1 MEKIDDERNRTE
13 SVAKRE
19 IALSKKEELMK
30 SMERKLAEERSR
42 LANEAKDL
50 DTEQKQLNEK
60 QQEIELKEDEISKQ
74 KLYKKKESENAGLL
88 KDLQHSLA
96 TVQNQMAADNDFFK
110 LKLKKLEEEIEVLEK
125 SIVAKDKE
133 IARLHIKQN
142 ELSIREEEVSNK
154 YNELCKK
161 KDEWRLNELDL
172 MRDKIVFSKKL
183 DKLNNEKME
192 IAEKKESLVSNTNLA
207 NKLKNVID
215 SAAAQKLELE
225 EAEREIYGLNNKLK
239 YAQAEVSHLESKSK
253 EKIRNYPQLI
263 EKKLLK
269 KTEELN
275 NREANIES
283 KAKDVEDKVRVMCKI
298 EEEWK
303 EKEKEF
309 MKSISKIS
317 LELDS
322 LNNEKEQV
330 SKKIDAMNSMEVE
343 WIQKEDELMESI
355 FKLSQELKVLNMKKI
370 DISEK
375 VEMLNLKEN
384 ELRQKEADLDAKLAV
399 NKQMNSFA
407 GMNGL
412 ADALKELHFQT
423 FEGDHTVTELKS
435 EIEKN
440 EVALT
445 ALQRYVEKALNYFKT
460 KEEKLS
466 LTEKKLISK
475 AAEVSDEMELIK
487 RKELG
492 MKIEKEREQIEM
504 DKTRHLQ
511 KKIYQLISQVPKHD
525 DSIKELKIELDKNCE
540 IIHIVQHAESSKG
553 AEKTI
558 QLEAELN
565 IKEDL
570 LMNLEM
576 EVQQKERCLKELK
589 GLLEKINPMIK
600 KLKIEKDDHIIG
612 KDSMIQSPGEIDL
625 KGLKQRNYQKILSL
639 HEEKEKE
646 IEEII
651 LHPME
656 FSPKDLVTCKI
667 LIPDKATL
675 GLHSSRGGWSSLYK
689 PRRSNPWLSDT
700 IRPGTFKDKASSA
713 SVKKSKVKIKVCTRV
728 MGLNRLS
735 VL

>member
-50 DTEQKQLNEK
+50 DIEQKQLNEK

-154 YNELCKK
+154 YNELCTKK
-161 KDEWRLNELDL
+161 EKWKLNELDL

-283 KAKDVEDKVRVMCKI
+283 KAKDVEDKVRVMNKI
-298 EEEWK
+298 EEEWE

-355 FKLSQELKVLNMKKI
+355 FNLSQELKVLNMKKI

-375 VEMLNLKEN
+375 VEMLNLKE
-384 ELRQKEADLDAKLAV
+384 
-399 NKQMNSFA
+399 
-407 GMNGL
+407 
-412 ADALKELHFQT
+412 
-423 FEGDHTVTELKS
+423 
-435 EIEKN
+435 
-440 EVALT
+440 
-445 ALQRYVEKALNYFKT
+445 
-460 KEEKLS
+460 
-466 LTEKKLISK
+466 
-475 AAEVSDEMELIK
+475 
-487 RKELG
+487 
-492 MKIEKEREQIEM
+492 
-504 DKTRHLQ
+504 
-511 KKIYQLISQVPKHD
+511 
-525 DSIKELKIELDKNCE
+525 
-540 IIHIVQHAESSKG
+540 
-553 AEKTI
+553 
-558 QLEAELN
+558 
-565 IKEDL
+565 
-570 LMNLEM
+570 
-576 EVQQKERCLKELK
+576 
-589 GLLEKINPMIK
+589 
-600 KLKIEKDDHIIG
+600 
-612 KDSMIQSPGEIDL
+612 
-625 KGLKQRNYQKILSL
+625 
-639 HEEKEKE
+639 
-646 IEEII
+646 
-651 LHPME
+651 
-656 FSPKDLVTCKI
+656 
-667 LIPDKATL
+667 
-675 GLHSSRGGWSSLYK
+675 
-689 PRRSNPWLSDT
+689 
-700 IRPGTFKDKASSA
+700 
-713 SVKKSKVKIKVCTRV
+713 
-728 MGLNRLS
+728 
-735 VL
+735 